1 VRLDAMTQAGTVDK
15 DLAAALPPVSGQPE
29 FPTQA
34 QTDAAQK
41 VVAEGWSGATA

>member
-1 VRLDAMTQAGTVDK
+1 MTQAGTADK
-15 DLAAALPPVSGQPE
+15 ALTAALPPVSGEPK

-41 VVAEGWSGATA
+41 VVAEGWAAVTA